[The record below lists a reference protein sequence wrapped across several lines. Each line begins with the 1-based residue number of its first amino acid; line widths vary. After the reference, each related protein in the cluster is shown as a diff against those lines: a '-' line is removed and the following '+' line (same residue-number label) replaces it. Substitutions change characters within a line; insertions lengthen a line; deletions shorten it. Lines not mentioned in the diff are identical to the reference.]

1 MRKGKK
7 AKLDAA
13 GWVVGSVKEFLG
25 LSEADAVLI
34 EMKLAL
40 SQSLRDRRKRQGL
53 SQVQL
58 AERLQS
64 SQSRVAKMEAGDP
77 SVSMDLLVSSL
88 LQLGASS
95 ADLANAILQ
104 GGEKR
109 TGPHA
114 PSRMLKKSASFV
126 LASFRPS
133 TYWKDS
139 WRSEW
144 LKEFLRSPRFILG
157 ANGPHEVR
165 YVPPRAFTRCGLAW
179 AGRVSARRGWAGEKS
194 GLFEHPAGVFSC
206 CATRTDHRNS
216 SVPKY
221 FSAVC

>member
-1 MRKGKK
+1 MRKSKK
-7 AKLDAA
+7 AKLESA
-13 GWVVGSVKEFLG
+13 GWAVESVKEFLG

-40 SQSLRDRRKRQGL
+40 SQSLRDRRKKQGL

-104 GGEKR
+104 GGGKR

-114 PSRMLKKSASFV
+114 A
-126 LASFRPS
+126 
-133 TYWKDS
+133 
-139 WRSEW
+139 
-144 LKEFLRSPRFILG
+144 
-157 ANGPHEVR
+157 
-165 YVPPRAFTRCGLAW
+165 
-179 AGRVSARRGWAGEKS
+179 
-194 GLFEHPAGVFSC
+194 
-206 CATRTDHRNS
+206 
-216 SVPKY
+216 
-221 FSAVC
+221 